1 MTGVALASLAS
12 MPPPVVVEYL
22 LVGGGGGGGISK
34 LAAAGGGGGGEGKNA
49 NAIVAPGDTWT
60 ITVGAGGTAWNYF
73 APYFCPS
80 VTLSQSTGGDATC
93 ISPLN
98 IWANGGGFG
107 AGNCTYPVA
116 SPFGTAW
123 SGSGNWIVPNVPPFN
138 GGGVGGGGSI
148 CQNPTGVYSNRL
160 PARPGNVACQGSGS
174 GGCGANNNSPLA
186 PPITVT
192 PIFGTGG
199 TPSGGCWRIG
209 GGGGGGAIPPA
220 LGNNG
225 TNGTFSGGSPGNNLI
240 VGGGGGGAG
249 FFVPWAGEPAGAY
262 YGGGGGGGVK
272 NNLRPLCPGGTTP
285 LFRCQDNRI
294 RDDSGPGGIGGGGT
308 GPREDYSPAGVG
320 YGITQA
326 VQTPP
331 GNFRFGEANRG
342 GGGSGSGS
350 TCASPSIVDCTTVQV
365 GAFGGSGVAFIRYPA
380 NFRLAVTTGNPT
392 VSVKDGYIIYKFTG
406 SGTIQF

>member
-12 MPPPVVVEYL
+12 MPPPVVVEYFI
-22 LVGGGGGGGISK
+22 VGGGGGGGFSC
-34 LAAAGGGGGGEGKNA
+34 LSAGGGGGGGEGKNA

-60 ITVGAGGTAWNYF
+60 ITVGAGGTSWNYF
-73 APYFCPS
+73 NPYLCPG
-80 VTLSQSTGGDATC
+80 TLNEPTSGGCSC
-93 ISPLN
+93 ITPLN
-98 IWANGGGFG
+98 ICAGGGG
-107 AGNCTYPVA
+107 RGGGNCTYPVA
-116 SPFGTAW
+116 PPYATAYFGSEGALPGT
-123 SGSGNWIVPNVPPFN
+123 PPFR

-148 CQNPTGVYSNRL
+148 CQSAPCAFSNRI
-160 PARPGNVACQGSGS
+160 PGRPSMASQPGSGA
-174 GGCGANNNSPLA
+174 GGCGVNNNPPLV
-186 PPITVT
+186 PPGTTT
-192 PIFGTGG
+192 PTFGAGG
-199 TPSGGCWRIG
+199 TPSGGCWRVG
-209 GGGGGGAIPPA
+209 GGGGGGNIPPA

-225 TNGTFSGGSPGNNLI
+225 TNGTFSGGSASNNLI
-240 VGGGGGGAG
+240 ICGGAGGAG

-272 NNLRPLCPGGTTP
+272 NNLRTNCPGGTAP

-294 RDDSGPGGIGGGGT
+294 DNNSGPGGLGGGGT

-320 YGITQA
+320 FGITQA
-326 VQTPP
+326 TLNTPP
-331 GNFRFGEANRG
+331 GNFRFGEANTG
-342 GGGSGSGS
+342 GGASGSGS
-350 TCASPSIVDCTTVQV
+350 TCSSPPNVNNNSVQS